1 MPAAVLIH
9 GFYSYYRSRK
19 EQQRLKAEQEKI
31 QKAFASYVPP
41 QMAAELAKE
50 GYKLEL
56 SGKKVLASAMFTD
69 IASFTSISESLTPE
83 EVAEMLNAYFTEMGH
98 VIFDNNGTLIKF
110 IGDAVFVIWGA
121 PIDMADHAD
130 RALAT
135 AMDANE
141 KLKEFNAQ
149 KRFPHLHTR
158 IGVHS
163 GYMVAGNLGTNW
175 RFDYTAIGDA
185 VNLSAR
191 VEGIN
196 KYLGTSVLVTEDT
209 KKLLTRPADLM
220 AMGSVQVV
228 GKEIAVELYTPAWPG
243 LTEEIRALWANAIS
257 SFRER
262 KFEVA
267 KQQFEQ
273 VTASCPE
280 LKKGASQYLH
290 DIEDYLVNPPSE
302 KWQGELV
309 FSSK

>member
-1 MPAAVLIH
+1 
-9 GFYSYYRSRK
+9 
-19 EQQRLKAEQEKI
+19 
-31 QKAFASYVPP
+31 VPP
-41 QMAAELAKE
+41 QMAAKLAKE

-56 SGKKVLASAMFTD
+56 SGKKVLATAMFTD

-83 EVAEMLNAYFTEMGH
+83 AVAEMLNAYFTEMGH
-98 VIFDNNGTLIKF
+98 VIFENDGTLIKF

-121 PIDMADHAD
+121 PIDMDDHAD

-141 KLKEFNAQ
+141 KLKIFNAE

-196 KYLGTSVLVTEDT
+196 KYLGTSVLVTQDT
-209 KKLLTRPADLM
+209 KNLLTRPADLM

-243 LTEEIRALWANAIS
+243 LTEEIRTLWGTALD
-257 SFRER
+257 SFRARDWSKAQKE
-262 KFEVA
+262 FEGVI
-267 KQQFEQ
+267 
-273 VTASCPE
+273 SLSPE

-290 DIEDYLVNPPSE
+290 DIEAYLVTPPSE
-302 KWQGELV
+302 AWQGELV